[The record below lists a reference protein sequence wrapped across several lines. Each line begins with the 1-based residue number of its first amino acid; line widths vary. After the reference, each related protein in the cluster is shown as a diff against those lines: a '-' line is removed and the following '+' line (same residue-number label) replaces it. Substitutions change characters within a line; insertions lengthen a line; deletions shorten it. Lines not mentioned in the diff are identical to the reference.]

1 MKSKDSMYSFL
12 LKNKYL
18 IQRTIIFA
26 APFIVD
32 VAIDLLAKHKNKK
45 NLSKNT
51 IEVIDGN

>member
-1 MKSKDSMYSFL
+1 MYSLL

-26 APFIVD
+26 APFIVEA
-32 VAIDLLAKHKNKK
+32 AIDLLAKRNNKK
-45 NLSKNT
+45 DLSKNT